1 MRITVSAAGAIAT
14 RASCPCSPSDSS
26 AYLSTRSE
34 DSVGYEG
41 EGGQMRLWSLGALLV
56 VAACSGGDKGAADD
70 SGSATT
76 AVVDTGPCRGDL
88 MGSITISGNVDCA
101 DGCTGDLL
109 IGWFDTDPTSNPAQ
123 EPVEGAR
130 LEGVDLAAGPASYEL
145 AVLPCGDG
153 FLATLLDVNGDFQ
166 ANVGDVV
173 PLSGADAGVIRDGQ
187 TSTVD
192 QVLNFR
198 LTQ

>member
-1 MRITVSAAGAIAT
+1 
-14 RASCPCSPSDSS
+14 
-26 AYLSTRSE
+26 
-34 DSVGYEG
+34 
-41 EGGQMRLWSLGALLV
+41 MRLWSLGALLV
-56 VAACSGGDKGAADD
+56 VTACVGGSKSDAEDSGG
-70 SGSATT
+70 ATT

-88 MGSITISGNVDCA
+88 TGSITISGSVDCA
-101 DGCTGDLL
+101 DGCTGNLL
-109 IGWFDTDPTSNPAQ
+109 IGWFDTDPTANPSQ
-123 EPVEGAR
+123 EPVEGSL
-130 LEGVDLAAGPASYEL
+130 LEGVDLSAGPASYAL
-145 AVLPCGDG
+145 TVLPCGDG

-187 TSTVD
+187 MSTVD